1 MAALGCPCR
10 LTPLGA
16 GPWWGWK
23 RRCVRLTGV
32 TSDLERKPNGRAVG
46 DPVLWVQGRTGQKL
60 QGLPGGSVVKNPP
73 AMQETGFDPWAGKI
87 PWRRAWQPTPV
98 FLPGESHGQRSLA
111 GYSPGRCKE
120 SDTTE
125 RLTHTRCRVPHQL
138 LWDHHVPP
146 SSPQPC
152 IRQDHSPCVA
162 SEVLEAQRC

>member
-60 QGLPGGSVVKNPP
+60 QGLPGGSVVKNVPETEK
-73 AMQETGFDPWAGKI
+73 MQET
-87 PWRRAWQPTPV
+87 
-98 FLPGESHGQRSLA
+98 
-111 GYSPGRCKE
+111 
-120 SDTTE
+120 
-125 RLTHTRCRVPHQL
+125 RV
-138 LWDHHVPP
+138 
-146 SSPQPC
+146 
-152 IRQDHSPCVA
+152 
-162 SEVLEAQRC
+162 